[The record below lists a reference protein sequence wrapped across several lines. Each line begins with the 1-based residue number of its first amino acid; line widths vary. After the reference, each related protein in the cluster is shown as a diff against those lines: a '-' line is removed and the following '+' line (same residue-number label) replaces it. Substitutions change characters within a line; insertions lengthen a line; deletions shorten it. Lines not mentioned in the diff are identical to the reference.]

1 MQRVRQILDHVG
13 EPTNCSG
20 NCAGSGDGLQRWDA
34 LEAVSEAITELESMQ
49 TVNLTGDAGHD
60 KLLPD
65 AGADAEPAPVL
76 EFD

>member
-1 MQRVRQILDHVG
+1 MQPVRQIIEHVG
-13 EPTNCSG
+13 EPTKYHG
-20 NCAGSGDGLQRWDA
+20 NCASGRDGIQRPDA